1 MRREEV
7 FPLVAFCIHVQARL
21 VFGAMDE
28 RETRSA
34 RVLLLH
40 NFLSPLRVPLFEAL
54 TERFDLDVWIL
65 GDIRAVR
72 DWPADAPN
80 AKVRLRVLPHISI
93 PLGSRYNVILL
104 NYTLAR
110 ELAQLKPDVIV
121 CCGWDTPA
129 AFHAAWYAARTRTP
143 FILWSGSTAAE
154 LTLLRAMTKP
164 IVKWLVQNAT
174 AWVAYGSRA
183 KEYLVSLGANADR
196 THLAYNTV
204 ELDAIA
210 SISTNTD
217 VASMRAQTNIR
228 TKYVAL
234 YCGNLLDL
242 KGVGDL
248 IEAFAEIAPAHDV
261 TLLFVGSGKHEAKY
275 RERVRALGIEDR
287 VVFAGFAARDDV
299 PRYYAMSDV
308 LILPSRS
315 EVWGLV
321 INEALAC
328 GVPVIAT
335 DACGAAPDLI
345 QHEVNGFVVPS
356 RNVDALAKAIA
367 QFFAQ
372 PERHSAMRD
381 AARASIAPFTID
393 RAAGAFVDAV
403 RCALRM
409 RG

>member
-1 MRREEV
+1 
-7 FPLVAFCIHVQARL
+7 
-21 VFGAMDE
+21 MDE
-28 RETRSA
+28 WDIQSV
-34 RVLLLH
+34 RVVLLH

-54 TERFDLDVWIL
+54 AERFDLDVWIL

-72 DWPADAPN
+72 DWPAEAPN
-80 AKVRLRVLPHISI
+80 AKVRLRVLPHFSI

-104 NYTLAR
+104 NYTLGR
-110 ELAQLKPDVIV
+110 ELAQRKPEVIV

-129 AFHAAWYAARTRTP
+129 AFFAAWYAARTDTP

-154 LTLLRAMTKP
+154 QTLLRKMTKP
-164 IVKWLVQNAT
+164 IVQWLVRRAT

-183 KEYLVSLGANADR
+183 KEYLVSLGADADK
-196 THLAYNTV
+196 TFLAYNTV
-204 ELDAIA
+204 ALDAIA
-210 SISTNTD
+210 STSANTD
-217 VASMRAQTNIR
+217 AASLRAQTNIQ
-228 TKYVAL
+228 TKHVAL

-248 IEAFAEIAPAHDV
+248 IEAFARVDRGHDV
-261 TLLFVGSGKHEAKY
+261 TLLLVGSGKDEAKY
-275 RERVRALGIEDR
+275 RQRVQGLGIDDR
-287 VVFAGFAARDDV
+287 VVFAGFVSRDEV

-308 LILPSRS
+308 LVLPSRS

-345 QHEVNGFVVPS
+345 QDNVNGFVVPA
-356 RNVDALAKAIA
+356 RNVDALAVGIA
-367 QFFAQ
+367 RFFAAPQ
-372 PERHSAMRD
+372 HHAAMRE
-381 AARASIAPFTID
+381 AARTSIAPFTIA
-393 RAAGAFVDAV
+393 RAADAYVDAV
-403 RCALRM
+403 RCALEV

>member
-1 MRREEV
+1 
-7 FPLVAFCIHVQARL
+7 
-21 VFGAMDE
+21 MDE
-28 RETRSA
+28 RDIGSA

-54 TERFDLDVWIL
+54 AERFELEVWIL

-72 DWPADAPN
+72 DWPPEAPDAR
-80 AKVRLRVLPHISI
+80 VRLRVLPHLSI

-104 NYTLAR
+104 NHTIGR

-129 AFHAAWYAARTRTP
+129 AFYAAWYAARTETP
-143 FILWSGSTAAE
+143 LVLWSGSTAAE
-154 LTLLRAMTKP
+154 QTLLRAVTKP
-164 IVKWLVQNAT
+164 IVKWLVGCAS

-183 KEYLVSLGANADR
+183 KAYLVSLGARPDK
-196 THLAYNTV
+196 TFLAYNTIA
-204 ELDAIA
+204 LDEMA
-210 SISTNTD
+210 SICQSTNG
-217 VASMRAQTNIR
+217 ASMREQLMIR
-228 TKYVAL
+228 TRFVAL

-248 IEAFAEIAPAHDV
+248 IEAFAKVDRGLDV
-261 TLLFVGSGKHEAKY
+261 TLLLVGSGKDEAKY
-275 RERVRALGIEDR
+275 RLRVQSLGIEHR
-287 VVFAGFAARDDV
+287 VAFVGFVARAEV
-299 PRYYAMSDV
+299 PRYYAASDV
-308 LILPSRS
+308 LVLPSRS

-345 QHEVNGFVVPS
+345 QDNVNGFVVPA
-356 RNVDALAKAIA
+356 RNVEALSRSIA
-367 QFFAQ
+367 HFFAR
-372 PERHSAMRD
+372 PELHAAMRD
-381 AARASIAPFTID
+381 AARKSIAPFTIG
-393 RAAGAFVDAV
+393 RAADAFVDAV
-403 RCALRM
+403 RCALGM

>member
-1 MRREEV
+1 MS
-7 FPLVAFCIHVQARL
+7 
-21 VFGAMDE
+21 E
-28 RETRSA
+28 RDTRSV

-54 TERFDLDVWIL
+54 AERFDLDVWIL

-72 DWPADAPN
+72 DWLADARN
-80 AKVRLRVLPHISI
+80 AKVRLRMLPHFAI

-104 NYTLAR
+104 NYTIAR
-110 ELAQLKPDVIV
+110 ELARLKPDVIV

-129 AFHAAWYAARTRTP
+129 AFFASWYAGRTKTP

-154 LTLLRAMTKP
+154 ATQLRAVTRP
-164 IVKWLVQNAT
+164 IVKWLVQRAA

-183 KEYLVSLGANADR
+183 KDYLVSLGATADK
-196 THLAYNTV
+196 TFLAYNTV
-204 ELDAIA
+204 ALNAIA
-210 SISTNTD
+210 SISANTD
-217 VASMRAQTNIR
+217 VASMRAQTTIR
-228 TKYVAL
+228 TKHVAL

-248 IEAFAEIAPAHDV
+248 IEAFAQMSNAHDV
-261 TLLFVGSGKHEAKY
+261 TLLLVGSGKHEAKY
-275 RERVRALGIEDR
+275 RGRVRALGIEER
-287 VVFAGFAARDDV
+287 VVFAGFVARDDV

-335 DACGAAPDLI
+335 DACGATPDLI
-345 QHEVNGFVVPS
+345 QHTVNGFVVPS
-356 RNVDALAKAIA
+356 RNVDALAKAIE
-367 QFFAQ
+367 QFFVQ
-372 PERHSAMRD
+372 PERHAAMRE
-381 AARASIAPFTID
+381 AARKSIAPFTID
-393 RAAGAFVDAV
+393 RAADAFVDAV
-403 RCALRM
+403 RSALDTRS
-409 RG
+409 

>member
-1 MRREEV
+1 
-7 FPLVAFCIHVQARL
+7 
-21 VFGAMDE
+21 MDE
-28 RETRSA
+28 RDTPSV

-54 TERFDLDVWIL
+54 AERFDLDVWIL

-72 DWPADAPN
+72 DWPAEAPN
-80 AKVRLRVLPHISI
+80 ARVRLRVLPHFSI

-104 NYTLAR
+104 NYTIAR
-110 ELAQLKPDVIV
+110 ELAQLKPDAVV

-129 AFHAAWYAARTRTP
+129 AFYAAWYALRTKTP

-154 LTLLRAMTKP
+154 QTTLRAITKP
-164 IVKWLVQNAT
+164 FVRWLVRRAS

-183 KEYLVSLGANADR
+183 KAYLVSLGAKADK
-196 THLAYNTV
+196 TFLAYNTV
-204 ELDAIA
+204 ALEAMA
-210 SISTNTD
+210 SLGAKTNA
-217 VASMRAQTNIR
+217 ASMREQLKIR

-248 IEAFAEIAPAHDV
+248 IEAFARVDRGHDV
-261 TLLFVGSGKHEAKY
+261 TLLLVGSGKDEAQY
-275 RERVRALGIEDR
+275 RQRVRALGIDDR
-287 VVFAGFAARDDV
+287 VVFTGFVGRDEV

-308 LILPSRS
+308 SILPSRS

-335 DACGAAPDLI
+335 DACGGAPDLI
-345 QHEVNGFVVPS
+345 QDNVNGFVVPA
-356 RNVDALAKAIA
+356 RNVEALAKAIG
-367 QFFAQ
+367 QFFAE
-372 PERHSAMRD
+372 PARHMAMRE
-381 AARASIAPFTID
+381 AARESIAPFTIA
-393 RAAGAFVDAV
+393 RAADAFVDAMH
-403 RCALRM
+403 CALDA

>member
-1 MRREEV
+1 
-7 FPLVAFCIHVQARL
+7 
-21 VFGAMDE
+21 MDE
-28 RETRSA
+28 RDTRSV

-54 TERFDLDVWIL
+54 AGRFDLDVWIL

-72 DWPADAPN
+72 DWPAEAPHAN
-80 AKVRLRVLPHISI
+80 VRLRVLPHLSI

-104 NYTLAR
+104 NYTLALDIAR
-110 ELAQLKPDVIV
+110 LKPDIIV

-129 AFHAAWYAARTRTP
+129 AFYAAWHAARTHKP

-154 LTLLRAMTKP
+154 PTLVRALTRPL
-164 IVKWLVQNAT
+164 VQWLVRRA
-174 AWVAYGSRA
+174 ASWVAYGSRA
-183 KEYLVSLGANADR
+183 KDYLVSLGACGDR
-196 THLAYNTV
+196 TFLAYNTV

-210 SISTNTD
+210 AAQASTDTT
-217 VASMRAQTNIR
+217 SMRAQANIR
-228 TKYVAL
+228 TEFVAL

-248 IEAFAEIAPAHDV
+248 IEAFARVAPLHDV
-261 TLLFVGSGKHEAKY
+261 TLLLVGSGKQEANY
-275 RERVRALGIEDR
+275 RARVRALGIADC
-287 VVFAGFAARDDV
+287 VVFAGFVARDDV

-345 QHEVNGFVVPS
+345 QHGVNGFVVPS
-356 RNVDALAKAIA
+356 RNVDALAEAIA
-367 QFFAQ
+367 RFFAQ
-372 PERHSAMRD
+372 PERHEAMRS
-381 AARASIAPFTID
+381 AARDSVVPFTID
-393 RAAGAFVDAV
+393 RAADAFVDAV
-403 RCALRM
+403 RCALDA